1 MDLITTNKRKNRW
14 HQLISLK
21 QWEYRHLQQPW
32 SSSQP
37 IPSFLI
43 LKTYNATDELRLH
56 NDRSVDMASAQKLEH
71 SMLSQINHR
80 SLRWVLCSL
89 FSHLSGNQTPHLI
102 QVHRGAVQSLTVQM
116 EVSHTDLS
124 EVTRMANN
132 INIPSQTLTTYRK
145 GYEHGANLQPYH
157 VPKDGNDAFLE
168 MNENPLQRTNTSVT
182 STDVSSGL
190 SVLAESSRLQ
200 EDKLMFMFVNK
211 RVKRLST
218 KSSTIP
224 AENNL
229 HTILI
234 HRWNRLFWLFREE
247 KGWKW

>member
-1 MDLITTNKRKNRW
+1 MTPTHFAYAVRMQAPPAALIFFSAYSIIF
-14 HQLISLK
+14 H
-21 QWEYRHLQQPW
+21 
-32 SSSQP
+32 
-37 IPSFLI
+37 
-43 LKTYNATDELRLH
+43 LKTHNATDELRLH
-56 NDRSVDMASAQKLEH
+56 NDRSVDMTSAQKLEH

-80 SLRWVLCSL
+80 SLRCVLSSL

-102 QVHRGAVQSLTVQM
+102 QVHRGTVHSLTVQM

-124 EVTRMANN
+124 EVTRMASNLN
-132 INIPSQTLTTYRK
+132 TSSQTLTTYRK

-157 VPKDGNDAFLE
+157 VQKDGNDAFLE
-168 MNENPLQRTNTSVT
+168 MNENQLQCTNTSVT
-182 STDVSSGL
+182 GTNMSSGL

-218 KSSTIP
+218 ESSTIL
-224 AENNL
+224 AENHL

-234 HRWNRLFWLFREE
+234 HR
-247 KGWKW
+247 